1 MCGFHDGPPPSMERI
16 ELLNF
21 LVTEAE
27 EEEEAKE
34 EEEKEEEEEEEKEK
48 EKNISAGGV
57 LEDPPPSLEYT
68 CGGNITIV

>member
-1 MCGFHDGPPPSMERI
+1 MCEFHDGPPPSMERI

-21 LVTEAE
+21 LVTKAE

-34 EEEKEEEEEEEKEK
+34 EEEKEEKEK

>member
-1 MCGFHDGPPPSMERI
+1 
-16 ELLNF
+16 
-21 LVTEAE
+21 VTKAE

-34 EEEKEEEEEEEKEK
+34 EEEKEEEEKEEKEK